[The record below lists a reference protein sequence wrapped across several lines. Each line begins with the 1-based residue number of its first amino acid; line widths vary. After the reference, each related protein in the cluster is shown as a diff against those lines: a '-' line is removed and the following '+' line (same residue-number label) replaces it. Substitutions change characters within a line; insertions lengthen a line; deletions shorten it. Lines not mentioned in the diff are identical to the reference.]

1 MKLAKILTLAAL
13 LSVLPAC
20 AASTK
25 YVSRAPVIVAPD
37 VQLLKACDLPVD
49 LGANPMAQAQVEKL
63 WISDRSRLL
72 ACYRRHLALRD
83 FIIDRD
89 DALRGGK

>member
-1 MKLAKILTLAAL
+1 M
-13 LSVLPAC
+13 
-20 AASTK
+20 
-25 YVSRAPVIVAPD
+25 APD
-37 VQLLKACDLPVD
+37 SALLKACDLPVD

-72 ACYRRHLALRD
+72 TCYRRHLALRD

>member
-1 MKLAKILTLAAL
+1 MLAAL

-20 AASTK
+20 SASTK
-25 YVSRAPVIVAPD
+25 YVSRLPVVVAPD
-37 VQLLKACDLPVD
+37 SALLKACDLPVD

-72 ACYRRHLALRD
+72 SCYRRHLALRD

-89 DALRGGK
+89 DALRGGKPEGSAK